1 MELDHAKTKEP
12 GWLAAHGSHRAGAQQ
27 GRATGGQVGRT
38 EAGGG
43 GAPRGGACRHGGG
56 GGQRKH
62 TAGEGA
68 MDMWLS
74 RRAAGKG
81 PGGLLE
87 IRGRGPWD
95 PSPRKSCGPH
105 VRVSLATVC
114 APQTASVCLVQKRR
128 ERKTRG
134 PAAASMLGW
143 PSQTPP
149 PLSGSAPPLQPS
161 ACCPR
166 SVSAGSPGLPVRVGT
181 AQRQTLQATCANL
194 FSSVHVK
201 KKKNT
206 EVRN

>member
-1 MELDHAKTKEP
+1 MARSP
-12 GWLAAHGSHRAGAQQ
+12 RQSQGGSSARTRHWGSGGEDRGRRGRGSAGRGLQAR
-27 GRATGGQVGRT
+27 GR
-38 EAGGG
+38 
-43 GAPRGGACRHGGG
+43 

-81 PGGLLE
+81 PGSLLE